1 MSSSPFLY
9 PNVSRVPAPGSGSVE
24 RSEPNRKPGESSEFD
39 SALGQALQ
47 SPIAPTKSNPATSDI
62 AQALDRIGGIVP
74 GNASG
79 SKLEQIREPL
89 KFSQH
94 AQQRL
99 SERKIQFSSEM
110 MTRLGDAVDKASAK
124 GVEDTLVLTPDA
136 ALIVNTKNRTVIT
149 AMDRGSLNGNVFTQ
163 IDGAVIL

>member
-9 PNVSRVPAPGSGSVE
+9 PNVSRVPGSGQVGGSE
-24 RSEPNRKPGESSEFD
+24 RAEPNRKPGEASEFD
-39 SALGQALQ
+39 SALGQAL
-47 SPIAPTKSNPATSDI
+47 KSPATESKPVGPD
-62 AQALDRIGGIVP
+62 LSRIDGRL
-74 GNASG
+74 GNHLG
-79 SKLEQIREPL
+79 SNGDQLSQIREPL

-99 SERKIQFSSEM
+99 SERKIQLNPEM
-110 MTRLGDAVDKASAK
+110 MARLSDAVDKAQAK